1 MSGQQSQD
9 ALPQAS
15 ASAPQNLIRYAAPRI
30 LGDQAAFWEAAKAGR
45 FLIKRCKAC
54 SKAHWF
60 PRALCPFCMGE
71 TDWEE
76 ASGLGEIYTY
86 SITRKALPSPFVI
99 AYVTLDEGPKMMTN
113 IVDCDPASVS
123 IGQRVRLVF
132 KATEG
137 DGPPLPMFRPVDD
150 CVITHPT
157 ETKQAS

>member
-1 MSGQQSQD
+1 MSSQQSEGAVQ
-9 ALPQAS
+9 QAT
-15 ASAPQNLIRYAAPRI
+15 ASTEQSPIPYLAPRI
-30 LGDQAAFWEAAKAGR
+30 LGDQAVFWEAAKAGR

-54 SKAHWF
+54 GKAHWF

-76 ASGLGEIYTY
+76 ASGMGEIYTY
-86 SITRKALPSPFVI
+86 SITRKARPQPFVI

-113 IVDCDPASVS
+113 IVDCDPASVR

-137 DGPPLPMFRPVDD
+137 DGPPVPMFRPVE
-150 CVITHPT
+150 V
-157 ETKQAS
+157 